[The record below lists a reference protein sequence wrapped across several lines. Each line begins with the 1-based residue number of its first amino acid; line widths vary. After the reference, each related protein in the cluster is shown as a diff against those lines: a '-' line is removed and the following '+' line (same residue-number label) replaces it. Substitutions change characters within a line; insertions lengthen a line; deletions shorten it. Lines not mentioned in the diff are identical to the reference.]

1 MAEESIMGIARDL
14 TVVVLDKLAA
24 SGSAETYGE
33 RIGRLYRAVLVQV
46 EQARNEIVTIRQQS
60 ALFSDQEPAE
70 IEKDEE

>member
-14 TVVVLDKLAA
+14 TAAVLDKLAA

-46 EQARNEIVTIRQQS
+46 EQARSEVVTIRRQS
-60 ALFSDQEPAE
+60 AQFSDQESIE
-70 IEKDEE
+70 LEKDEE